1 MKIFPA
7 IDLYEGQAVR
17 LYKGDYQKMTVYA
30 RNPLNLAQKFVQA
43 GCKYLHMVDLEG
55 AKDDNTAN
63 QATIAALVKESG
75 LFCQAGGGIRSFE
88 VIDKYLSLGVNRLII
103 GTKAVEDPQFIKEAT
118 AKYGEK
124 IAVGIDL
131 KDGLVA
137 IKGWRETAAF
147 TADEF
152 FALMSDYEVKC
163 IICTD
168 ISKDG
173 TLLGPNLQ
181 LYEHLQNEYAVNL
194 IASGGVSSIADI
206 RALAEM
212 KLYGAIIGKA
222 YYEGRVDLEEAVKV
236 GGEA

>member
-30 RNPLNLAQKFVQA
+30 RNPLDLAQKFVQA

-88 VIDKYLSLGVNRLII
+88 VIEKYLSLGVNRLII
-103 GTKAVEDPQFIKEAT
+103 GTKAVEDPQFVKEAT

-137 IKGWRETAAF
+137 IKGWRETASF

>member
-30 RNPLNLAQKFVQA
+30 RNPLDLAQKFVQT

-63 QATIAALVKESG
+63 QATIAALVKKSG

-103 GTKAVEDPQFIKEAT
+103 GTKAVEDPQFVKEAT

-181 LYEHLQNEYAVNL
+181 LYEHLQNKYAVNL

>member
-30 RNPLNLAQKFVQA
+30 RNPLDLAQKFVQA

-103 GTKAVEDPQFIKEAT
+103 GTKAVEDPQFVKEAT

>member
-30 RNPLNLAQKFVQA
+30 RNPLDLAQKFVQA

-103 GTKAVEDPQFIKEAT
+103 GTKAVEDPQFVKEAT

-131 KDGLVA
+131 KDSLVA

>member
-30 RNPLNLAQKFVQA
+30 RNPLDLAQKFVQA

-103 GTKAVEDPQFIKEAT
+103 GTKAVEDPQFVKEAA

>member
-30 RNPLNLAQKFVQA
+30 RNPLDLAQKFVQA

-88 VIDKYLSLGVNRLII
+88 VVDKYLSLGVNRLII
-103 GTKAVEDPQFIKEAT
+103 GTKAVEDPQFVKEAT

>member
-30 RNPLNLAQKFVQA
+30 RNPLDLAQKFVQA

-103 GTKAVEDPQFIKEAT
+103 GTKAVEDPQFVKEAT

-168 ISKDG
+168 ISKDA
-173 TLLGPNLQ
+173 NLQ

>member
-30 RNPLNLAQKFVQA
+30 RNPLDLARKFVQA

-103 GTKAVEDPQFIKEAT
+103 GTKAVEDPQFVKEAT

-222 YYEGRVDLEEAVKV
+222 YYEGRVDLEEEVKV

>member
-30 RNPLNLAQKFVQA
+30 RNPLDLAQKFVQA

-103 GTKAVEDPQFIKEAT
+103 GTKAVDDPQFVKEAT

>member
-30 RNPLNLAQKFVQA
+30 RNPLDLAQKFVQA

-88 VIDKYLSLGVNRLII
+88 VTDKYLSLGVNRLII
-103 GTKAVEDPQFIKEAT
+103 GTKAVEDPQFVKEAT

>member
-30 RNPLNLAQKFVQA
+30 RNPLDLAQKFVQA

-63 QATIAALVKESG
+63 QAMIAALVKESG

-103 GTKAVEDPQFIKEAT
+103 GTKAVEDPQFVKEAT

>member
-30 RNPLNLAQKFVQA
+30 RNPLDLAQKFVQA
-43 GCKYLHMVDLEG
+43 GCKFLHMVDLEG

-103 GTKAVEDPQFIKEAT
+103 GTKAVEDPQFVKEAT

>member
-7 IDLYEGQAVR
+7 IDLYKGQAVR

-30 RNPLNLAQKFVQA
+30 RNPLDLAQKFVQA

-103 GTKAVEDPQFIKEAT
+103 GTKAVEDPQFVKEAT

>member
-1 MKIFPA
+1 
-7 IDLYEGQAVR
+7 
-17 LYKGDYQKMTVYA
+17 
-30 RNPLNLAQKFVQA
+30 
-43 GCKYLHMVDLEG
+43 MVDLEG

-103 GTKAVEDPQFIKEAT
+103 GTKAVEDPQFVKEAT

>member
-30 RNPLNLAQKFVQA
+30 RNPLDLAQKFVQA

-103 GTKAVEDPQFIKEAT
+103 GTKAVEDPQFVKEST

>member
-30 RNPLNLAQKFVQA
+30 RYPIYLAQKFVQA

-103 GTKAVEDPQFIKEAT
+103 GTKAVEDPQFVKEAT

>member
-30 RNPLNLAQKFVQA
+30 RNPLDLAQKFVQA

-75 LFCQAGGGIRSFE
+75 LFCQVGGGIRSFE

-103 GTKAVEDPQFIKEAT
+103 GTKAVEDPQFVKEAT

>member
-30 RNPLNLAQKFVQA
+30 RNPLDLARKFVQA

-88 VIDKYLSLGVNRLII
+88 VIDKCLSLGVNRLII
-103 GTKAVEDPQFIKEAT
+103 GTKAVEDPQFVKEAT

-147 TADEF
+147 TVDEF

>member
-1 MKIFPA
+1 M
-7 IDLYEGQAVR
+7 
-17 LYKGDYQKMTVYA
+17 
-30 RNPLNLAQKFVQA
+30 
-43 GCKYLHMVDLEG
+43 
-55 AKDDNTAN
+55 
-63 QATIAALVKESG
+63 
-75 LFCQAGGGIRSFE
+75 
-88 VIDKYLSLGVNRLII
+88 SLGVNRLII
-103 GTKAVEDPQFIKEAT
+103 GTKAVEDPQFVKEAT

>member
-30 RNPLNLAQKFVQA
+30 RNPLDLAQKFVQA

-63 QATIAALVKESG
+63 KRRIRLWMKESG

-103 GTKAVEDPQFIKEAT
+103 GTKAVEDPQFVKEAT

>member
-30 RNPLNLAQKFVQA
+30 RNPLDLAQKFVQA

-103 GTKAVEDPQFIKEAT
+103 GTKAVEDPQFVKEAT

-236 GGEA
+236 GGEV

>member
-7 IDLYEGQAVR
+7 IDLYKGQAVR

-30 RNPLNLAQKFVQA
+30 RNPLDLAQKFVQA

-103 GTKAVEDPQFIKEAT
+103 GTKAVEDPQFVKEAT

-222 YYEGRVDLEEAVKV
+222 YYDGRVDLEEAVKV

>member
-30 RNPLNLAQKFVQA
+30 KNPLDLAQKFVQA

-103 GTKAVEDPQFIKEAT
+103 GTKAVEDPQFVKEAT

-173 TLLGPNLQ
+173 TLMGPNLQ

>member
-30 RNPLNLAQKFVQA
+30 KNPLDLTKKFVQA

-88 VIDKYLSLGVNRLII
+88 VIEKYLNLGVNRLII
-103 GTKAVEDPQFIKEAT
+103 GTKAVEDPAFVKEAV
-118 AKYGEK
+118 AKHGEK

-131 KDGLVA
+131 KGGLVA

-152 FALMSDYEVKC
+152 FSLMSDYGVKC

-168 ISKDG
+168 IAKDG
-173 TLLGPNLQ
+173 TLMGPNLE
-181 LYEHLQNEYAVNL
+181 LYRHLQNEYAVNL
-194 IASGGVSSIADI
+194 IASGGVSGLDDI
-206 RALAEM
+206 RELKKM
-212 KLYGAIIGKA
+212 NLYGAIIGKA
-222 YYEGRVDLEEAVKV
+222 YYEGRVDLNEAVRI
-236 GGEA
+236 GGEV

>member
-30 RNPLNLAQKFVQA
+30 RNPLDLAQKFVKA

-103 GTKAVEDPQFIKEAT
+103 GTKAVEDPQFVKEAT

-137 IKGWRETAAF
+137 IKGWREAAAF

>member
-1 MKIFPA
+1 
-7 IDLYEGQAVR
+7 
-17 LYKGDYQKMTVYA
+17 MTVYA
-30 RNPLNLAQKFVQA
+30 RNPLDLAQKFVQA

-103 GTKAVEDPQFIKEAT
+103 GTKAVEDPQFVKEAT

>member
-30 RNPLNLAQKFVQA
+30 KNPLDLTKKFAQS

-63 QATIAALVKESG
+63 QATIAALVQESG
-75 LFCQAGGGIRSFE
+75 LFCQAGGGIRSFA
-88 VIDKYLSLGVNRLII
+88 VIDKYLTLGVNRLII
-103 GTKAVEDPQFIKEAT
+103 GTKAVEDPQFAKEAV

-152 FALMSDYEVKC
+152 FALMSDYGVKC

-173 TLLGPNLQ
+173 TLMGPNLQ
-181 LYEHLQNEYAVNL
+181 LYEHLQNEYAVDL

-222 YYEGRVDLEEAVKV
+222 YYEGRVDLKEAVKV
-236 GGEA
+236 GGEV

>member
-7 IDLYEGQAVR
+7 IDLYKGQAVR

-30 RNPLNLAQKFVQA
+30 RNPLDLAQKFVQA

-103 GTKAVEDPQFIKEAT
+103 GTKAVEDPQFVKEAT

-206 RALAEM
+206 RALADM

>member
-1 MKIFPA
+1 MKIVPA

-30 RNPLNLAQKFVQA
+30 RNPLDLAQKFVQA

-103 GTKAVEDPQFIKEAT
+103 GTKAVEDPQFVKEAT

>member
-1 MKIFPA
+1 
-7 IDLYEGQAVR
+7 
-17 LYKGDYQKMTVYA
+17 MTVYA
-30 RNPLNLAQKFVQA
+30 RNPLDLAQKFVQA

-103 GTKAVEDPQFIKEAT
+103 GTKAVDDPQFVKEAT

>member
-30 RNPLNLAQKFVQA
+30 RNPLDLAQKFVQA

-63 QATIAALVKESG
+63 QATIAALEKESG

-103 GTKAVEDPQFIKEAT
+103 GTKAVEDPQFVKEAT

-181 LYEHLQNEYAVNL
+181 LYEHLQNGYAVNL

>member
-30 RNPLNLAQKFVQA
+30 RNPLDLARKFVQA

-103 GTKAVEDPQFIKEAT
+103 GTKAVEDPQFVKEAT

>member
-30 RNPLNLAQKFVQA
+30 RNPLDLARKFVQA

-88 VIDKYLSLGVNRLII
+88 VIDKYLSLGVNRLFI
-103 GTKAVEDPQFIKEAT
+103 GTKAVEDPQFVKEAT

>member
-30 RNPLNLAQKFVQA
+30 RNPLDLAQKFVQA

-103 GTKAVEDPQFIKEAT
+103 GTKAVENPQFVKEAT

>member
-30 RNPLNLAQKFVQA
+30 RNPLDLARKFVQA

-103 GTKAVEDPQFIKEAT
+103 GTKAVEDPQFVKEAT

-147 TADEF
+147 TVDEF